1 MRWISYKDLA
11 ELLRQAGLPASPR
24 TLRRWVVRYRVPVVR
39 VNHRVV
45 RIHGPTVRRVM
56 RQLFRE
62 AFRRS
67 RQSATA
73 GGAQ

>member
-56 RQLFRE
+56 RQLFSS
-62 AFRRS
+62 RR
-67 RQSATA
+67 SATA